1 MKHLFQIKL
10 YIFLKRFNI
19 NSDYIETSPST
30 WESNLEYKR
39 GKDIVNKLK
48 VVNDTAERG
57 VKLIEDFNTIG
68 SKNEEQ
74 KQYMLQVVTEYR
86 R

>member
-39 GKDIVNKLK
+39 GKDIVSKLK

-57 VKLIEDFNTIG
+57 VKLIENFNTIG

>member
-1 MKHLFQIKL
+1 MKRLFQIKL

-19 NSDYIETSPST
+19 NSDYIETSPFT

-39 GKDIVNKLK
+39 GKDIVSKLK

-57 VKLIEDFNTIG
+57 VKLIEDFKTIG